1 MASLIGFYSLVFSSS
16 LSFLIIFFSIKNFR
30 NSKILDK
37 KIILLS
43 FLQFF
48 LVFISFLGL
57 VTSFINSDFSNE
69 TVFNHSH
76 TTKPLFYKISG
87 TWGNHE
93 GSLLL
98 WLLVLT
104 LFIFL
109 FIIKSRKQLIQYR
122 ILTLLFQ
129 QIIIIGFFVFLLKT
143 SSPFNYI
150 FPVPKEGLGL
160 NPILQDPALAIHPP
174 ILYLGYVGT
183 SIIFSASLSA
193 MSLNYISKE
202 WASHIKQWV
211 LISWIFLT
219 LGILLGSIWAYY
231 ELGWGGFWFWD
242 PVENVSLMPWL
253 ALTTLIH
260 CILVLEKRSILT
272 SWVVILSISTFSL
285 SMSGTFLVRSGILNS
300 VHTFANDPERGL
312 FILIFLFSLI
322 FLSLFIFFFF
332 QKESYKINNSVF
344 LISKETSII
353 INNWFMM
360 YFLSVVLIGTI
371 YPIILDVIAS
381 EKISVG
387 PPFYNKLI
395 VPFLIPFL
403 FIMTIGPKLKWIKSD
418 IKDKIYLFLFF
429 LVSILLSM
437 LIIKNL
443 EINFLYYTILITF
456 AFYLFFITLRDFL
469 VSKFKNLSQLI
480 SHFGFSLFILS
491 ILFNNIFTTEIITNL
506 KVGETFQ
513 SEKVIVKFENLTQQ
527 QRQNFKSFVGKFT
540 IKNPNGFSEIMEPEL
555 RIYNQ
560 PNITTSEADIKTN
573 LLSDR
578 FITMNTVQNQ
588 DYFNIRYQVKPFMIW
603 IWLSVLLITAGGF
616 LSLVKKNMKIKLAP
630 LTLFVLFAVL
640 FIILFKGL
648 KNSNIYIPTVNLK
661 KEIPLFAVQLF
672 DSETKIFSDKIFND
686 DKYYLLNIWSSWC
699 LPCRDEH
706 QFLMDLKNKTNLKI
720 IGLNYKDNTK
730 NAKIFLNELKNPYT
744 YILEDKDGLVAIE
757 WGAYGVPE
765 SFLIY
770 DNKIIKKI
778 VGPLNSNLVFEIK
791 EIIK

>member
-1 MASLIGFYSLVFSSS
+1 LSSS

-30 NSKILDK
+30 DSKILDK
-37 KIILLS
+37 RIVSLS

-48 LVFISFLGL
+48 LVLVSFLGL
-57 VTSFINSDFSNE
+57 IISFINSDFSNE
-69 TVFNHSH
+69 TVYNHSH

-109 FIIKSRKQLIQYR
+109 FIIKSRQQPTKYR

-129 QIIIIGFFVFLLKT
+129 QVIIIGFFVFLLKT

-174 ILYLGYVGT
+174 ILYLGYVGS
-183 SIIFSASLSA
+183 SIIFSSALSA
-193 MSLNYISKE
+193 VSLDYITKE
-202 WASHIKQWV
+202 WATHIKQWV

-260 CILVLEKRSILT
+260 CVLVLEKRLILT
-272 SWVVILSISTFSL
+272 SWVVVLSISTFTL
-285 SMSGTFLVRSGILNS
+285 SMCGTFLVRSGILNS

-312 FILIFLFSLI
+312 FILIFLFTLI

-332 QKESYKINNSVF
+332 HKKNHKIDNSIF
-344 LISKETSII
+344 LLSKETSII

-360 YFLSVVLIGTI
+360 YFLSVILIGTI
-371 YPIILDVIAS
+371 YPIFLDVISS

-395 VPFLIPFL
+395 IPFLIPFL
-403 FIMTIGPKLKWIKSD
+403 FVMTIGPKLKWIKSD

-429 LVSILLSM
+429 LISLLISI

-443 EINFLYYTILITF
+443 EINFLLNTILITF
-456 AFYLFFITLRDFL
+456 AFYLFFITLRDFF
-469 VSKFKNLSQLI
+469 VIKNKNLSQVI
-480 SHFGFSLFILS
+480 AHFGFSLFILS
-491 ILFNNIFTTEIITNL
+491 ILFNNFFTTEIITNL
-506 KVGETFQ
+506 KVGESYT
-513 SEKVIVKFENLTQQ
+513 SEKINIKFVNLS
-527 QRQNFKSFVGKFT
+527 QNQNQNYKSYVGKFT
-540 IKNPNGFSEIMEPEL
+540 IENDKGNLTIMEPEL

-578 FITMNTVQNQ
+578 FITMNTVQSQ
-588 DYFNIRYQVKPFMIW
+588 DYFNIRYQIKPFMLW
-603 IWLSVLLITAGGF
+603 IWLSVLLIATGGF
-616 LSLVKKNMKIKLAP
+616 L
-630 LTLFVLFAVL
+630 
-640 FIILFKGL
+640 
-648 KNSNIYIPTVNLK
+648 
-661 KEIPLFAVQLF
+661 
-672 DSETKIFSDKIFND
+672 
-686 DKYYLLNIWSSWC
+686 
-699 LPCRDEH
+699 R
-706 QFLMDLKNKTNLKI
+706 
-720 IGLNYKDNTK
+720 
-730 NAKIFLNELKNPYT
+730 
-744 YILEDKDGLVAIE
+744 
-757 WGAYGVPE
+757 
-765 SFLIY
+765 
-770 DNKIIKKI
+770 IKKKI
-778 VGPLNSNLVFEIK
+778 
-791 EIIK
+791 